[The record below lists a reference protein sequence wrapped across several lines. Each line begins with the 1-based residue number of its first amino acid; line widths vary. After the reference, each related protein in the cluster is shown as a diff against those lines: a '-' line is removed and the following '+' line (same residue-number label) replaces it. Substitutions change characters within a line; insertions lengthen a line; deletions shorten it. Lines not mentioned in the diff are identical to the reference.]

1 MRLKVNPYVWVVL
14 SALPVFYF
22 IYLGTVS
29 SLVAM
34 GSGSEISL
42 EDNKFLNYALTLN
55 PSHSEGNAA
64 QALYLRNR
72 ALLPDN
78 ENDVKDLTRSYYYW
92 QEAIKGRPLWPY
104 YQLGALD
111 TEYLLEA
118 PDYVIQE
125 RLDWLIKTTPNE
137 RGVDRQLLSVTMLAW
152 PKLSSEQQQ
161 WLVARFASAK
171 QSDQKYISE
180 LAESY
185 SEFVPSLDVE
195 SFRLP

>member
-34 GSGSEISL
+34 GSVTPISL
-42 EDNKFLNYALTLN
+42 SDNKLLNYALTLN
-55 PSHSEGNAA
+55 PSYSEGNAT

-78 ENDVKDLTRSYYYW
+78 EDDVKDLTRSYYYW

-111 TEYLLEA
+111 TEYLLQA

-125 RLDWLIKTTPNE
+125 RLNWLMTITPNE
-137 RGVDRQLLSVTMLAW
+137 RGMDRQLLSISMLAW
-152 PKLSSEQQQ
+152 AKLTPDQQAWIVDRFNTANPK
-161 WLVARFASAK
+161 
-171 QSDQKYISE
+171 DQKYIHE

-185 SEFVPSLDVE
+185 KEYVPSLNAED
-195 SFRLP
+195 FQLP